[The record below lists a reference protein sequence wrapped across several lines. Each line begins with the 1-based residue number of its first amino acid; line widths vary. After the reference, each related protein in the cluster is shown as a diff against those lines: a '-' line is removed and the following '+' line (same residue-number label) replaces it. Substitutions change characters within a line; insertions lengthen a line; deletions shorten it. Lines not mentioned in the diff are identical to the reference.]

1 MECPQLETSKI
12 AVILQAGAETHEG
25 MARAL
30 HALLYTRE
38 LVEEGM
44 TVKLI
49 FDGAGS
55 EWAAKL
61 IAPDSP
67 QEKGLAGLFQGLKAA
82 GVSNDICDYCSGA
95 FHVKDKLQ
103 AADVPLTGQYMNH
116 PSIATLVKE
125 GYQVWVL

>member
-1 MECPQLETSKI
+1 METAKVAI
-12 AVILQAGAETHEG
+12 ILQAGAETHEG
-25 MARAL
+25 RARAL
-30 HALLYTRE
+30 HALLYTKE
-38 LVEEGM
+38 LIEEGI
-44 TVKLI
+44 TARLV

-61 IAPDSP
+61 ILPESP
-67 QEKGLAGLFQGLKAA
+67 QEKGLAALFQGLKAA
-82 GVSNDICDYCSGA
+82 GASYDICDYCSGA

-103 AADVPLTGQYMNH
+103 AADIPLSGQYMNH